1 MGKVTK
7 NGRTMVLNASL
18 SKMKSIE
25 FIPEVGDEVKFYCSY
40 LKMDVYGEVVE
51 VKGQTVTVRDAPREY
66 KFTLRK
72 TGEWIEKGFQYY
84 DRNRKLN
91 EVK

>member
-7 NGRTMVLNASL
+7 NGRTMILNSSL
-18 SKMKSIE
+18 AKMKNVE
-25 FIPEVGDEVKFYCSY
+25 FIPEVGDEVQFYCSW
-40 LKMDVYGEVVE
+40 LETNVYGEVIK
-51 VKGQTVTVRDAPREY
+51 VKGQTVTVRDTPREY

-72 TGEWIEKGFQYY
+72 TGEWIEKGFQHY
-84 DRNRKLN
+84 DRNRKLR